1 MKPGIRIRPSYTGGI
16 VFVMLLPGHIISDG
30 LKLKWSENEDMDVQT
45 KRIFWMNLLEKK
57 FGF

>member
-1 MKPGIRIRPSYTGGI
+1 
-16 VFVMLLPGHIISDG
+16 MLLPGHVVSDG
-30 LKLKWSENEDMDVQT
+30 LKLKWSESEDMDVQT